1 MAKITYIETDGT
13 ARQVDVM
20 TGVSVAEGAIS
31 NAVPG
36 IEGDCGGGC
45 ACATCH
51 IYVADEWAA
60 RLNPPDELETLMLGF
75 AFDVQPSSR
84 LACQIKVSDT
94 LDGLTVHT
102 PMRQY

>member
-1 MAKITYIETDGT
+1 MAKITYIETNGT
-13 ARQVDVM
+13 ARQIDVM

-51 IYVADEWAA
+51 VYIADEWADHM
-60 RLNPPDELETLMLGF
+60 NPPDELERLMLGF
-75 AFDVQPSSR
+75 AFDVRPSSR

>member
-1 MAKITYIETDGT
+1 MARITFIESGGAT
-13 ARQVDVM
+13 RQVEVIN
-20 TGVSVAEGAIS
+20 GVSLAEGAIS

-51 IYVADEWAA
+51 IYIAEEWAT
-60 RLNPPDELETLMLGF
+60 RLNPPDELEQLMLGF
-75 AFDVQPSSR
+75 AFDVRPTSR
-84 LACQIKVSDT
+84 LACQIRASDA

-102 PMRQY
+102 PLRQY

>member
-1 MAKITYIETDGT
+1 MPKITYIETNGT

-20 TGVSVAEGAIS
+20 NGVSVAEGAIS

-51 IYVADEWAA
+51 VYIADEWAA
-60 RLNPPDELETLMLGF
+60 QLNPPDELEQLMLGF
-75 AFDVQPSSR
+75 AFDVRPSSR

>member
-1 MAKITYIETDGT
+1 MAKITYIDPGGT
-13 ARQVDVM
+13 AREVEVRN
-20 TGVSVAEGAIS
+20 GVSVAEGAIS

-51 IYVADEWAA
+51 IYVEDDWAA
-60 RLNPPDELETLMLGF
+60 RLAPPDELETLMLGF
-75 AFDVQPSSR
+75 AFDVRPNSR
-84 LACQIKVSDT
+84 LACQIKASDA

-102 PMRQY
+102 PLRQY

>member
-1 MAKITYIETDGT
+1 MAKITYIETNGT

-20 TGVSVAEGAIS
+20 NGVSVAEGAIS

-51 IYVADEWAA
+51 VYIADEWAD
-60 RLNPPDELETLMLGF
+60 RLGPPDELETLMLGF
-75 AFDVQPSSR
+75 AFDVRPSSR